1 MNAITAPKSSA
12 QNRLEGFA
20 LTATFQGLPIFADA
34 GLMLKLIGAHAIV
47 SERGGAAIFVVL
59 AALFYSAI
67 TPWLGA
73 RFQKFRSAYEPLFF
87 DAGLSL
93 SDKIAQW
100 RTQPRVSLQLLTTTM
115 ILSVLAVAVVSM
127 G

>member
-1 MNAITAPKSSA
+1 MNAITAPKSPA

-20 LTATFQGLPIFADA
+20 LTAFFQGLPIFADA
-34 GLMLKLIGAHAIV
+34 VLLLKVTGAHAIV
-47 SERGGAAIFVVL
+47 GDRGGAAIFAVL
-59 AALFYSAI
+59 AALIYAAI
-67 TPWLGA
+67 TPWLA
-73 RFQKFRSAYEPLFF
+73 AKFQKFRSAYEPLFF
-87 DAGLSL
+87 DAGLSM

-115 ILSVLAVAVVSM
+115 ILSVLAVVVVSM